1 MATVKTKFRKSSV
14 RDSEYYKPGGYISY
28 ARYVIERLMAAG
40 KPVAVKYASSLR
52 SFIRFNGDVEVSFSR
67 FDANLMSAYETWLR
81 ESGKSRN
88 TTSYYLRN
96 LQAIYTRAA
105 DDGLVGHGAN
115 PFRRVYTGVDLT
127 VKRALP
133 ISVIRRIRD
142 ADLTLYPQIAYARDM
157 FMFSFCTRGMSFVDM
172 AYLRPCN
179 LQDDM
184 LSYRRKKTGRLVVVK
199 WNREMEEIVS
209 RYASRSTNYLL
220 PIVTAEDTR
229 LAHRQY
235 ITATQC
241 INRRLQR
248 LARMLGISTNL
259 TMYVARHSWATAA
272 KASDIP
278 VSTISRCM
286 GHESEKTTYIYL
298 STIDTSDVDRATD
311 VVIRSL
317 YEKKNNG

>member
-96 LQAIYTRAA
+96 LQAIYNRAA

-184 LSYRRKKTGRLVVVK
+184 LSAGRC
-199 WNREMEEIVS
+199 EMEPGDGRDS
-209 RYASRSTNYLL
+209 QPLCQPLDKLSFAYSYCRGH
-220 PIVTAEDTR
+220 PFG
-229 LAHRQY
+229 
-235 ITATQC
+235 TQ
-241 INRRLQR
+241 
-248 LARMLGISTNL
+248 AV
-259 TMYVARHSWATAA
+259 YHSHAVHQPTSAA
-272 KASDIP
+272 AGPNAWHIHQSYNVCRP
-278 VSTISRCM
+278 TFM
-286 GHESEKTTYIYL
+286 GHCRKG
-298 STIDTSDVDRATD
+298 
-311 VVIRSL
+311 IRYTGIHNKPL
-317 YEKKNNG
+317 HGA

>member
-1 MATVKTKFRKSSV
+1 
-14 RDSEYYKPGGYISY
+14 
-28 ARYVIERLMAAG
+28 
-40 KPVAVKYASSLR
+40 
-52 SFIRFNGDVEVSFSR
+52 
-67 FDANLMSAYETWLR
+67 
-81 ESGKSRN
+81 
-88 TTSYYLRN
+88 
-96 LQAIYTRAA
+96 
-105 DDGLVGHGAN
+105 
-115 PFRRVYTGVDLT
+115 
-127 VKRALP
+127 
-133 ISVIRRIRD
+133 
-142 ADLTLYPQIAYARDM
+142 M

>member
-96 LQAIYTRAA
+96 LQAIYNRAA

-157 FMFSFCTRGMSFVDM
+157 FMFSFCTRGMSFVTM
-172 AYLRPCN
+172 IIRMIGVYLPVYQHTQQSVYVLILYPRDVVCRHG
-179 LQDDM
+179 
-184 LSYRRKKTGRLVVVK
+184 LSQTMQSARRHAFISQKEDRTAGRC
-199 WNREMEEIVS
+199 EMEPGDGRDS
-209 RYASRSTNYLL
+209 QPLCQPLDKLSFAYSYCRGH
-220 PIVTAEDTR
+220 PFG
-229 LAHRQY
+229 
-235 ITATQC
+235 TQ
-241 INRRLQR
+241 
-248 LARMLGISTNL
+248 AV
-259 TMYVARHSWATAA
+259 YHSHAVHQPTSAA
-272 KASDIP
+272 AGPNAWHIHQSYNVCRP
-278 VSTISRCM
+278 TFM
-286 GHESEKTTYIYL
+286 GHCRKG
-298 STIDTSDVDRATD
+298 
-311 VVIRSL
+311 IRYTGIHNKPL
-317 YEKKNNG
+317 HGA